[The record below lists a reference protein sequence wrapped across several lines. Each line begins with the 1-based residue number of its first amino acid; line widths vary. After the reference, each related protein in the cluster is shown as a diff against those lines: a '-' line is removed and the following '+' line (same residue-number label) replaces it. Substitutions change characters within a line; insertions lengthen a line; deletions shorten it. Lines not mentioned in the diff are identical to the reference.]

1 MVTYGLHM
9 LHFYNILSFL
19 TVLIAENA
27 MIFEAFYNNESIFF
41 IHLLS
46 FSGLFMHGCEIFKLE
61 IRMSRLLNSKFMA
74 KSLALAVTAVMVSTA
89 HAGKAEQ
96 EQIQQLRKEVDALKS
111 LIQQQHQVQQ
121 QQQTQIE
128 QVKAQPV
135 QIAAVAVKAESPLT
149 GFKTKAGANVNV
161 YGFVRGD
168 ANYIIEGADND
179 FNSVHTSK
187 GEAEDKLRAT
197 AKTTR
202 IGLDFST
209 PVESGKVGGKVEV
222 DFASAAENLRIRHA
236 YLTYNDW
243 LFGQTTSNFLSNHAP
258 EMIDFN
264 TNAGGGIT
272 RVPLV
277 RYGVKLAPATQ
288 LFISAEKGNS
298 TATAFKRT
306 VTDIR
311 NNTGA
316 VIGTKITDEDV
327 SSGVKYNL
335 PVLTAKLTQG
345 FAEGKGSASARA
357 LVEHYKSETSDDDKM
372 GWGVAA
378 GVNYQV
384 SAPLKISADA
394 SHVVGNS
401 NYLYGSNSAF
411 YLNTTNG
418 DIEQNE
424 FNAVQVGATYKF
436 SPNFRSSLAYGAIF
450 ADDDTDYAKLYT
462 AANEK
467 VQQAW
472 INFIYTPVAPI
483 DLGVEYINGKRDTF
497 AGQSY
502 KDNRVGLMAKYSF

>member
-149 GFKTKAGANVNV
+149 GFKSKAGANVNL

-168 ANYIIEGADND
+168 ANYIIEGADDD
-179 FNSVHTSK
+179 FNAVHKVNGAGATDPK
-187 GEAEDKLRAT
+187 LVNDKLRAT

-202 IGLDFST
+202 IGLDFNT
-209 PVESGKVGGKVEV
+209 PVGDAKVGGKVEV
-222 DFASAAENLRIRHA
+222 DFASSTENLRIRHA

-243 LFGQTTSNFLSNHAP
+243 LFGQTTSSFLSNHAP

-264 TNAGGGIT
+264 TNLGGGT
-272 RVPLV
+272 ARVPQV
-277 RYGVKLAPATQ
+277 RYGFKLAPATQ
-288 LFISAEKGNS
+288 LFVSAEE
-298 TATAFKRT
+298 A
-306 VTDIR
+306 D
-311 NNTGA
+311 
-316 VIGTKITDEDV
+316 
-327 SSGVKYNL
+327 SSGTGIKYSL
-335 PVLTAKLTQG
+335 PNLTAKLTQG

-357 LVEHYKSETSDDDKM
+357 LIENYKSTVADDNET

-384 SAPLKISADA
+384 SAPLKVSADI

-401 NYLYGSNSAF
+401 NYLYGANSA
-411 YLNTTNG
+411 YAVNTTNNS
-418 DIEQNE
+418 IEQNE

-436 SPNFRSSLAYGAIF
+436 SPNFRSTLAYGAIF
-450 ADDDTDYAKLYT
+450 ADDDTDYATLNT

-472 INFIYTPVAPI
+472 VNFIYTPVAPI

>member
-1 MVTYGLHM
+1 MLTYGLHM

-149 GFKTKAGANVNV
+149 GFKSKAGANVNL

-179 FNSVHTSK
+179 FNSVHTSDGK
-187 GEAEDKLRAT
+187 TSDKLRAT
-197 AKTTR
+197 AKTSR
-202 IGLDFST
+202 IGLDFNT
-209 PVESGKVGGKVEV
+209 PVGDAKVGGKVEV
-222 DFASAAENLRIRHA
+222 DFASGDNSKSENLRIRHA

-264 TNAGGGIT
+264 TNLGGGT
-272 RVPLV
+272 ARVPQV
-277 RYGVKLAPATQ
+277 RYGFKLAPATQ
-288 LFISAEKGNS
+288 LFISAEE
-298 TATAFKRT
+298 A
-306 VTDIR
+306 D
-311 NNTGA
+311 
-316 VIGTKITDEDV
+316 
-327 SSGVKYNL
+327 SSGTGIKYSL
-335 PVLTAKLTQG
+335 PNLTAKLTQG
-345 FAEGKGSASARA
+345 FAEGKGSVSARA
-357 LVEHYKSETSDDDKM
+357 LVENYKSTVADDNET

-401 NYLYGSNSAF
+401 NYLYGSNSA
-411 YLNTTNG
+411 YVVNANNS
-418 DIEQNE
+418 IEQNE

-436 SPNFRSSLAYGAIF
+436 SPNFRSTLAYGAIF
-450 ADDDTDYAKLYT
+450 ADDDTDYAKSALST
-462 AANEK
+462 NANEK

>member
-135 QIAAVAVKAESPLT
+135 QIAAVAVKTESPLT
-149 GFKTKAGANVNV
+149 GFKSKAGANVNL

-202 IGLDFST
+202 IGLDFNT
-209 PVESGKVGGKVEV
+209 PVGDAKVGGKVEV

-258 EMIDFN
+258 EMIDFG
-264 TNAGGGIT
+264 TNAGGGT
-272 RVPLV
+272 ARVPQV
-277 RYGVKLAPATQ
+277 RYGFKLAPATQ
-288 LFISAEKGNS
+288 LFVSAEKADS
-298 TATAFKRT
+298 S
-306 VTDIR
+306 
-311 NNTGA
+311 
-316 VIGTKITDEDV
+316 GT
-327 SSGVKYNL
+327 GVKYSL
-335 PVLTAKLTQG
+335 PNLTAKLTQG

-357 LVEHYKSETSDDDKM
+357 LVENYKSTVADDNET

-384 SAPLKISADA
+384 SAPLKVSADI

-401 NYLYGSNSAF
+401 NYLYGSNSA
-411 YLNTTNG
+411 YVVNANNS
-418 DIEQNE
+418 IEQNE

-436 SPNFRSSLAYGAIF
+436 SPNFRSTLAYGAIF
-450 ADDDTDYAKLYT
+450 ADDDTDYATLNT
-462 AANEK
+462 AGNEK

-472 INFIYTPVAPI
+472 VNFIYTPVAPI